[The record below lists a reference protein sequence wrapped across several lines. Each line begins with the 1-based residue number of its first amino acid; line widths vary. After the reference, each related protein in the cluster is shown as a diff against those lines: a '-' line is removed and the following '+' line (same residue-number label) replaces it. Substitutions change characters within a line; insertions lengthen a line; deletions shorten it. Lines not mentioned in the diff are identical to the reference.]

1 MEEPSRSSNCAESV
15 AAKRP
20 EMPRLAAGAVP
31 TPAYHQGM
39 ADDPEE
45 LAALQRLILMFV
57 HEEDRVAFMCAV
69 SAATLPKQFLQQFD
83 SPSTGVAHGAH
94 LSRVYQTPSIEGA
107 RSTSRFAMP

>member
-1 MEEPSRSSNCAESV
+1 MEEPRRSSNCAEPV

-20 EMPRLAAGAVP
+20 EMPGLAAGAVP

-57 HEEDRVAFMCAV
+57 PEEERVAFICAV
-69 SAATLPKQFLQQFD
+69 SEATVPKHFLQQFD
-83 SPSTGVAHGAH
+83 SPSTDVAQGAH
-94 LSRVYQTPSIEGA
+94 LLRVYQTPSIEGA
-107 RSTSRFAMP
+107 RSTSCFAMP